1 MTTTPFFA
9 PFGSSPDAELQPWQS
24 RADCRLIDPSIFFPP
39 DDESRGMRQRR
50 ERTAKQIC
58 TSCPVR
64 IPCRDYALETRERHG
79 IWGGTSESDRRRGRP
94 TGDHDRTI
102 HALGMNL

>member
-1 MTTTPFFA
+1 
-9 PFGSSPDAELQPWQS
+9 
-24 RADCRLIDPSIFFPP
+24 
-39 DDESRGMRQRR
+39 MRQRR

-79 IWGGTSESDRRRGRP
+79 IWGGTSESDRRGRRP
-94 TGDHDRTI
+94 TGDRDRTT
-102 HALGMNL
+102 HVLGMNL

>member
-1 MTTTPFFA
+1 MTTLATPS
-9 PFGSSPDAELQPWQS
+9 GNRPDSALQQWQT
-24 RADCRLIDPSIFFPP
+24 RADCRFIDPSIFFPS

-79 IWGGTSESDRRRGRP
+79 IWGGTSEADRRRERHPQARNGRLVP
-94 TGDHDRTI
+94 SG
-102 HALGMNL
+102 